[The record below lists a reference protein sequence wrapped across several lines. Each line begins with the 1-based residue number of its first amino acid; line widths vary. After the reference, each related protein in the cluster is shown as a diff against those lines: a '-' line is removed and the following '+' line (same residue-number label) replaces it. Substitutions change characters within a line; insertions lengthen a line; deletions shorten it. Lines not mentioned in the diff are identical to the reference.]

1 MQEEEYAFIVCL
13 MYESKLNLISEPH
26 HVRFLTFQIKCR
38 VETRD
43 KVQDHDYLLWYQ
55 EKLPFVSKAKIVTKM
70 VNLNIDLL

>member
-38 VETRD
+38 VKTGD
-43 KVQDHDYLLWYQ
+43 KVQDHDYLLWYH
-55 EKLPFVSKAKIVTKM
+55 EKLLFVSEAKIVTKM